1 MSLALCTSCR
11 RHVRVDEPH
20 CPFCGGSIGQPVLRA
35 VSRARRA
42 AILFGSAAV
51 IAGCGSTDDTS
62 VVAMYGMPIEDSA
75 TLDTGSTKD
84 SAQSDTSAID
94 TAVGD
99 TAVGDTAV
107 ADTAKA
113 DAADAAAADTAETD
127 TGGAVPPYGAPFIDD
142 SGSD

>member
-11 RHVRVDEPH
+11 RHVRVDEPA
-20 CPFCGGSIGQPVLRA
+20 CPFCGGSIGAPVVRA

-62 VVAMYGMPIEDSA
+62 VVAMYGMPIEDAA
-75 TLDTGSTKD
+75 TLDTGATK
-84 SAQSDTSAID
+84 DTSAN
-94 TAVGD
+94 
-99 TAVGDTAV
+99 DTAV
-107 ADTAKA
+107 ADSRPADTSSDTASSDTASSDTSSA
-113 DAADAAAADTAETD
+113 DAAETD

-142 SGSD
+142 SGTD